1 MAGPLRGERN
11 ACPNLKPPRP
21 RNSWILYRRDQLR
34 RLPRGQ
40 MTQAD
45 VSQLISKMWRE
56 APEHVHAEYERRA
69 EEEKAEH
76 KRLFPDYRYR
86 PMKKEDKE
94 RMKEAKKKSKELE
107 RQERNPRRRTQKI
120 TNIPSSSPA
129 PVPQIT
135 TSLVDPPHLRYGP
148 AGPTPPLSV
157 ASSPSDAS
165 SSPVPPSG
173 INIPDSALA
182 FPVAPDLA
190 ANAPLVQQPYS
201 LVPEQ
206 SLAMPQPV
214 HHVPQWQ
221 VPQNTEAQA
230 NYDLWANSAPTQ
242 PSDAPVSSYIPHLL
256 SSSKHS
262 CSIRTTYSLTCH
274 NLPSIICKLG
284 FNKLAMFI

>member
-21 RNSWILYRRDQLR
+21 PNAWILYRRDQLR

-45 VSQLISKMWRE
+45 VSQFISKMWRE
-56 APEHVHAEYERRA
+56 APEHVHAEYERMA

-107 RQERNPRRRTQKI
+107 RQEKNPRRRTQKAA
-120 TNIPSSSPA
+120 NVSSPTLA
-129 PVPQIT
+129 SVPQST
-135 TSLVDPPHLRYGP
+135 PSLVDPHLRYGP

-165 SSPVPPSG
+165 PSPSG
-173 INIPDSALA
+173 INVPNPPSVSAYS
-182 FPVAPDLA
+182 VAPDLTSMTA
-190 ANAPLVQQPYS
+190 AIAPVVQLSYPS
-201 LVPEQ
+201 IPEQ
-206 SLAMPQPV
+206 SLAMPQPT

-221 VPQNTEAQA
+221 LSQNDEVQA
-230 NYDLWANSAPTQ
+230 SYEPWTNSALTQ
-242 PSDAPVSSYIPHLL
+242 PSDAPVSFYILYYYHLL
-256 SSSKHS
+256 NV
-262 CSIRTTYSLTCH
+262 IAF
-274 NLPSIICKLG
+274 LG
-284 FNKLAMFI
+284 

>member
-11 ACPNLKPPRP
+11 GCPNLKPPRP
-21 RNSWILYRRDQLR
+21 RNSWILYRRDQLS

-56 APEHVHAEYERRA
+56 APEHVHIEYERLA

-94 RMKEAKKKSKELE
+94 RLKEAKKKTKELE
-107 RQERNPRRRTQKI
+107 RQEKNPRRRTQKK
-120 TNIPSSSPA
+120 TDASSSSPA
-129 PVPQIT
+129 PVPVPQIT
-135 TSLVDPPHLRYGP
+135 IDDRFGP

-157 ASSPSDAS
+157 ASSPSDTS

-173 INIPDSALA
+173 MTIPTSASA
-182 FPVAPDLA
+182 FPVTPDLVIPT
-190 ANAPLVQQPYS
+190 ANAPLVQLPYP

-206 SLAMPQPV
+206 SLTMPPPIHQ
-214 HHVPQWQ
+214 VPQWQ
-221 VPQNTEAQA
+221 LSQNVEIQA
-230 NYDLWANSAPTQ
+230 NYDPWANPAPTQ
-242 PSDAPVSSYIPHLL
+242 PSDASVSFYLL
-256 SSSKHS
+256 H
-262 CSIRTTYSLTCH
+262 CCFLLNIFRSLGPRV
-274 NLPSIICKLG
+274 L
-284 FNKLAMFI
+284 